1 MQKQLNKAIC
11 VAVFMLL
18 LTNTS
23 FATVQDEINIKND
36 IAVEQVTHTQ
46 NVQVNDL
53 DIEPIN
59 TQEVKKTVVPDVK
72 KEGKK
77 VFQNFLKAMALA
89 ILSGGIIYLIL
100 LFVNKYYGS
109 AFVSQEDDEY
119 FEALDLQ
126 TPDNRPDALK
136 SFLNRTK

>member
-1 MQKQLNKAIC
+1 MQKQLNKVIYAI
-11 VAVFMLL
+11 VLMLF
-18 LTNTS
+18 LTNAPMV
-23 FATVQDEINIKND
+23 FAQDEMDIKSNVA
-36 IAVEQVTHTQ
+36 IEQLAPTQ
-46 NVQVNDL
+46 NIQVNDL

-72 KEGKK
+72 KEGQK
-77 VFQNFLKAMALA
+77 VIYNFLKAMLLVLLA
-89 ILSGGIIYLIL
+89 SVIVYLVL
-100 LFVNKYYGS
+100 LFVKKYYGS